1 MIAKLATKLEI
12 PRRLRA
18 VVRARESSL
27 ILLAALVGVIA
38 GLVVAGMGNAVDLL
52 HVLFFNLQHGER
64 LSGRLLLN
72 PVLALSVPLVGG
84 LLFGI
89 SSEII
94 ARWRPER
101 EIDPIEA
108 NALHGGRMSLL
119 GSVIVA
125 AQTIWSSG
133 VGASVGLEAGYT
145 QLASGLA
152 SRIGNAFHLRRG
164 DLRILV
170 GCGAAAGIAGAF
182 GAPLAGA
189 FYGFEL
195 IIGSYSPSGLAP
207 VGISALLGFLV
218 AHSLDPADLGIV
230 APEKTVIAAH
240 DLVLAATL
248 GLLSALLGMMLM
260 RGVAI
265 SENMFAKLKLRPTL
279 RTMAG
284 GLVVG
289 LLAMVSPQIMSS
301 GHGALRVAGMLDLS
315 FRAVA
320 LLFVLKIVASIA
332 SLGSGFRGG
341 MFFSSLLIGAL
352 GGHLLAVALTMIWP
366 TIYFDPNAYAVIGMS
381 ALSASVI
388 GGPLTMIFIALET
401 TGDLWLTTAVLVAV
415 IISAQ
420 VTREV
425 FGYSFAT
432 WRFHLRGETIRSA
445 ADIGW
450 MRDLTVEKMMRQDV
464 PTAYA
469 GATVAD
475 FRDAFPLSSTAYVI
489 AIDEVDRYVGLVLVA
504 DAHATDATAGKTVRD
519 LLHLRDEML
528 LPGMAVKE
536 AVLAFDRAE
545 AEALVVVDSFLD
557 RRVMGLLTEAYV
569 LRRYSAAL
577 EGRRRDLTGE
587 E

>member
-1 MIAKLATKLEI
+1 
-12 PRRLRA
+12 
-18 VVRARESSL
+18 
-27 ILLAALVGVIA
+27 
-38 GLVVAGMGNAVDLL
+38 
-52 HVLFFNLQHGER
+52 
-64 LSGRLLLN
+64 
-72 PVLALSVPLVGG
+72 
-84 LLFGI
+84 
-89 SSEII
+89 
-94 ARWRPER
+94 
-101 EIDPIEA
+101 
-108 NALHGGRMSLL
+108 
-119 GSVIVA
+119 
-125 AQTIWSSG
+125 
-133 VGASVGLEAGYT
+133 
-145 QLASGLA
+145 
-152 SRIGNAFHLRRG
+152 
-164 DLRILV
+164 
-170 GCGAAAGIAGAF
+170 
-182 GAPLAGA
+182 
-189 FYGFEL
+189 
-195 IIGSYSPSGLAP
+195 
-207 VGISALLGFLV
+207 
-218 AHSLDPADLGIV
+218 
-230 APEKTVIAAH
+230 
-240 DLVLAATL
+240 
-248 GLLSALLGMMLM
+248 
-260 RGVAI
+260 
-265 SENMFAKLKLRPTL
+265 
-279 RTMAG
+279 
-284 GLVVG
+284 
-289 LLAMVSPQIMSS
+289 
-301 GHGALRVAGMLDLS
+301 LRVAGMLDLS

-366 TIYFDPNAYAVIGMS
+366 TVYFDPNAYAVIGMS